1 MAVKITLTE
10 DKKYGIPEL
19 KKYPMPDKRHV
30 ISAIK
35 FFNYVT
41 PKYEEQLAKA
51 ILARMKEY
59 GMSFEDV
66 GVGED
71 NRFKKYVPAR
81 AIYEN
86 HDHPNASLAHHGI
99 LGMKWGVRRFQ
110 NKDGS
115 LTEAGKKRYSGS
127 VLSDDEIDAY
137 KKNIQTLYKKND
149 ERRYGPEK
157 NIFQTIKR
165 NKEEEERT
173 ASEEARKVEYGLIK
187 KSKELSDIYN
197 KTLDIEKELDKE
209 AEKFQNDPKLV
220 SKTAEDYIKSRNI
233 TDESSKEYYRTM
245 GGSDAA
251 ANLWSYY
258 ADNNPKTHELYEKRW
273 DLSVEFKTK
282 SKEATKALLGSFA
295 NEKLS
300 EVYDYYDKKIN
311 TTASDFISNRLNNH
325 FDDYIIENDYWENE
339 LKHHGI
345 LGQKW
350 GVRRFQNP
358 DGSLTP
364 AGMKRRAQQID
375 KDNAKFLKK
384 YGDTINKKVE
394 KAVEP
399 YMKIYAERELNT
411 SLRKLKK
418 NGRDSRNYINAY
430 NKRLAQLM
438 NTAVGDLRNP
448 KTDYV
453 VQFIAKRGE
462 YGVHTALA
470 APGTDMSRYKSGVYG
485 DGRIAYRKEGVKTV

>member
-30 ISAIK
+30 ILAIK

-41 PKYEEQLAKA
+41 PMYEKQLANA
-51 ILARMKEY
+51 ILARMREY
-59 GMSFEDV
+59 GMSFEDI
-66 GVGED
+66 GVGDD
-71 NRFKKYVPAR
+71 NRFKKYVP
-81 AIYEN
+81 E
-86 HDHPNASLAHHGI
+86 SGE
-99 LGMKWGVRRFQ
+99 
-110 NKDGS
+110 
-115 LTEAGKKRYSGS
+115 LT
-127 VLSDDEIDAY
+127 
-137 KKNIQTLYKKND
+137 
-149 ERRYGPEK
+149 
-157 NIFQTIKR
+157 
-165 NKEEEERT
+165 
-173 ASEEARKVEYGLIK
+173 
-187 KSKELSDIYN
+187 
-197 KTLDIEKELDKE
+197 
-209 AEKFQNDPKLV
+209 
-220 SKTAEDYIKSRNI
+220 
-233 TDESSKEYYRTM
+233 
-245 GGSDAA
+245 
-251 ANLWSYY
+251 
-258 ADNNPKTHELYEKRW
+258 
-273 DLSVEFKTK
+273 
-282 SKEATKALLGSFA
+282 
-295 NEKLS
+295 
-300 EVYDYYDKKIN
+300 
-311 TTASDFISNRLNNH
+311 
-325 FDDYIIENDYWENE
+325 
-339 LKHHGI
+339 HHGI

-350 GVRRFQNP
+350 GVRRYQKE

-448 KTDYV
+448 RTDYA